1 MGDRQPCP
9 DRIFDDLGIGFTM
22 GGVMGS
28 LWNFGKGARNAARG
42 ERLAGAITTMKTR
55 GPISGGNFGV
65 WGGLFSTFECA
76 LMYYRG
82 KEDFVNSIT
91 SGALTGLVLA
101 IRGGRKAMFRSA
113 LFGGIF
119 LGLIEGVGVL
129 MNNLMAQQQQQMMN
143 PEEVPEPPQYG
154 FPVYNIKELDNELD
168 FVPSHGE
175 NASGRY

>member
-55 GPISGGNFGV
+55 GPISGGNFGF

-76 LMYYRG
+76 LTSFFKEVLNREYYLVAEKAPQKHLV
-82 KEDFVNSIT
+82 KEFDS
-91 SGALTGLVLA
+91 LY
-101 IRGGRKAMFRSA
+101 IRK
-113 LFGGIF
+113 L
-119 LGLIEGVGVL
+119 
-129 MNNLMAQQQQQMMN
+129 
-143 PEEVPEPPQYG
+143 
-154 FPVYNIKELDNELD
+154 
-168 FVPSHGE
+168 
-175 NASGRY
+175 